1 MLVLGKRACRLIRS
15 MSSGTGYAPTSE
27 QHTKH
32 VQINQQLV
40 QCRTGKQVEEL
51 VLGSKMGDFNAV
63 NCSTALQQLA
73 KLNTGRHH
81 RISPATLDK
90 VYSMASKQYFM
101 PRSIA
106 TVCHAI
112 ASGELDQQI
121 PSFVLKQ
128 IALGNNED
136 EEFPFKTYTPQ
147 GLSMIMWSFAKLG
160 QEDEFVFSRCTRE
173 IFLHRNLQTFDA
185 QHLSNI
191 VWALAKVK
199 YNSDGVFRKV
209 SLELQRREWQGCL
222 PQHLSTIALAYAK
235 MKQIRHVPM
244 LYYSMSRTCL
254 MQRNNDEFANE
265 FKFQTL
271 ALICFSFASMQH
283 KDDELFLRIS
293 RALLRKSD
301 GEWLREFSNQGVAN
315 VLWSF
320 AKMALVDDELFARS
334 GDLLLKRGDFSNP
347 ITVTSVLW
355 SFAKLGMDH
364 PVLFERIA
372 QAVQQQSFLEQVK
385 PQGLS
390 NLMWAFA
397 KTKYRNEGLVERVAG
412 ELVNARQVERFV
424 TEDLVQL
431 VWAFVKLGQHHK
443 PVVNKLISEL
453 VRRPLQEFT
462 NKELADMTWALE
474 TIANPNNDK
483 ALEQCLNEAKIRK
496 AAAAPA
502 APKAL

>member
-1 MLVLGKRACRLIRS
+1 MLLRARRLVS
-15 MSSGTGYAPTSE
+15 TAAAGGHGPTSE
-27 QHTKH
+27 QHARH
-32 VQINQQLV
+32 VQLNQQLV
-40 QCRTGKQVEEL
+40 QCRTGKQVEDL
-51 VLGSKMGDFNAV
+51 VLGGSGEFNAV

-73 KLNTGRHH
+73 KLRHH
-81 RISPATLDK
+81 RVSPAALSK
-90 VYSMASKQYFM
+90 VYAMASKQYFM

-112 ASGELDQQI
+112 ASGELDREI
-121 PSFVLKQ
+121 PGFVLKQ

-136 EEFPFKTYTPQ
+136 EEFPFKAYTPQ
-147 GLSMIMWSFAKLG
+147 GLSMVMWSFAKLG

-173 IFLHRNLQTFDA
+173 IFLHRNLQTFEA

-209 SLELQRREWQGCL
+209 SMELQRREWEGCL
-222 PQHLSTIALAYAK
+222 PQHISTIALAYAK
-235 MKQIRHVPM
+235 MKQTRHVPM
-244 LYYSMSRTCL
+244 LFHSMSRTCL
-254 MQRNNDEFANE
+254 MQRSNDEFASE
-265 FKFQTL
+265 FQFQTL
-271 ALICFSFASMQH
+271 ALVCFSFASMQH

-301 GEWLREFSNQGVAN
+301 AEWAKEFSNQGVAN

-347 ITVTSVLW
+347 ITLTSVLW
-355 SFAKLGMDH
+355 SFAKLGVSH
-364 PVLFERIA
+364 PALFERAA
-372 QAVQQQSFLEQVK
+372 QAAQHQSLLEQFK

-397 KTKYRNEGLVERVAG
+397 KTDARHQGLVERVAE

-431 VWAFVKLGQHHK
+431 VWAFVKLGQHRK
-443 PVVNKLISEL
+443 PVVGKLANEV

-462 NKELADMTWALE
+462 NKELADVAWALDA
-474 TIANPNNDK
+474 IANPQYDE
-483 ALEQCLNEAKIRK
+483 AREQFLHEAKLRK
-496 AAAAPA
+496 AAAPA
-502 APKAL
+502 AAPSAVSKAL